1 LALQAGF
8 PLGWLASD
16 SSLLIP
22 ESQCLP
28 PSSPEARVVI
38 LIPLCGRSILRR
50 KRCEVEEGDR
60 SPPPRMRAA
69 RPRPRACSRA
79 PSPASPSFFSESA
92 EDHIASLALLLRIVK
107 RFPVFCPSG
116 KEGARGASWS
126 KSRTHGQRSA
136 DRGYHCRKIPLP
148 RGDLTAGGSFWLRA
162 YPAKWIEVRE
172 GSTLRD
178 KAGPICPI

>member
-1 LALQAGF
+1 MLT
-8 PLGWLASD
+8 PLG
-16 SSLLIP
+16 
-22 ESQCLP
+22 
-28 PSSPEARVVI
+28 
-38 LIPLCGRSILRR
+38 GRSMLRR
-50 KRCEVEEGDR
+50 KGCGGKEGVR

-79 PSPASPSFFSESA
+79 PAPASPSFFSESA

-116 KEGARGASWS
+116 KEGARGAVFLKISLT
-126 KSRTHGQRSA
+126 RHRA
-136 DRGYHCRKIPLP
+136 FRDGYHYRKIPLP
-148 RGDLTAGGSFWLRA
+148 RGDLPAGGSFWLRT

>member
-1 LALQAGF
+1 MWERVGASNPRWCRPISHLLILRDILALQAGF

-28 PSSPEARVVI
+28 PSSLEARVAI
-38 LIPLCGRSILRR
+38 PIPLCGRSILRR
-50 KRCEVEEGDR
+50 KRCEGEEGDR

-92 EDHIASLALLLRIVK
+92 ENHIASLPELR
-107 RFPVFCPSG
+107 
-116 KEGARGASWS
+116 
-126 KSRTHGQRSA
+126 H
-136 DRGYHCRKIPLP
+136 L
-148 RGDLTAGGSFWLRA
+148 
-162 YPAKWIEVRE
+162 VR
-172 GSTLRD
+172 
-178 KAGPICPI
+178 